1 MDYAKKKNTVLEI
14 CTLVSIF
21 PHLLCAK
28 NLTTNQKNLNNPIPE
43 PAIIPPRKKGRNCK
57 SKFHL
62 GL

>member
-14 CTLVSIF
+14 CTLVSMF
-21 PHLLCAK
+21 PHLLC
-28 NLTTNQKNLNNPIPE
+28 LTTNQKNLNNLIPE